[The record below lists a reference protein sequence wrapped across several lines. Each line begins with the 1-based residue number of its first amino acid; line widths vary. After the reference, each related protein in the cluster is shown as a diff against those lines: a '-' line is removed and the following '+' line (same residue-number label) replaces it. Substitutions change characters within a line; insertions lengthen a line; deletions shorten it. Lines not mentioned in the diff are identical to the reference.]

1 MAAIVWIAV
10 SLMIFPFISLAYS
23 VNDAYRHQARCEYLW
38 PHYEYFR
45 VVYGPGY
52 CPYHVSL
59 AAVLKQWPEWLAN
72 GLFIGLIVGGV
83 LAVVLAPLSAVATG
97 RYGVG
102 SLLFGLTGI
111 FPRRPARFLEWARDC

>member
-1 MAAIVWIAV
+1 
-10 SLMIFPFISLAYS
+10 
-23 VNDAYRHQARCEYLW
+23 
-38 PHYEYFR
+38 
-45 VVYGPGY
+45 
-52 CPYHVSL
+52 VSL

-111 FPRRPARFLEWARDC
+111 FPRRPARFLEWARDCGLLRVTGVAYQFRHDTYQQWLGTGEVDRDVKTTLDAQVG